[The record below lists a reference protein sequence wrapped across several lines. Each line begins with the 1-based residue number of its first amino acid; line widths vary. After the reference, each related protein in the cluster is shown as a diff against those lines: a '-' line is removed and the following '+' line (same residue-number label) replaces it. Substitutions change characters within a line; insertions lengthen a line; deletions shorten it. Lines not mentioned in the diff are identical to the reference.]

1 VTNFDKITHILYE
14 VFDIKPGSIVMI
26 DPDVRKAA
34 LIMDQVDAGEEF
46 DIVLIARM
54 VDKVAMIVCDY
65 IASFNEGGLTDEDWE
80 FVLSYESKNF
90 FNDDREP
97 LPVVEVE

>member
-14 VFDIKPGSIVMI
+14 VFDIKPDSIVMI

>member
-1 VTNFDKITHILYE
+1 MTNFDKITHILYE
-14 VFDIKPGSIVMI
+14 VFDIKPDSIVMI

>member
-1 VTNFDKITHILYE
+1 MTNFDKITHILYE